1 MSTKKRILSQEEIAR
16 RVVQLGQE
24 ISVFYRN
31 RPLVLIGVL
40 NGAFIF
46 MADLARALTRDVEID
61 FIRVASYG
69 KSSVSSGVI
78 SLSKD
83 VELDLAGKE
92 VLLVED
98 IIDTGRTL
106 AFLKEF
112 FLKKGAASVRICT
125 LIDKKERRQI
135 EVEVDYRGF
144 VVDEGFLVGYGLDCA
159 EQYRNLAAVYH
170 LEDPHRPRQGTSGL
184 SCGNPSISDQ
194 IDSGGTP

>member
-1 MSTKKRILSQEEIAR
+1 MSTKKLVLSREEIAR
-16 RVVQLGQE
+16 RVAELGNE
-24 ISVFYRN
+24 ISAFYEK

-46 MADLARALTRDVEID
+46 MADLARALTIDVELD

-69 KSSVSSGVI
+69 MSSTSSGSI

-83 VELDLAGKE
+83 VELDLGGKD

-106 AFLKEF
+106 AWLKNF
-112 FLKKGAASVRICT
+112 FLDKGADSVRICT

-135 EVEVDYRGF
+135 EVDADFLGF
-144 VVDEGFLVGYGLDCA
+144 TVEQGFLVGYGLDCA
-159 EQYRNLAAVYH
+159 EQYRNLDAVYH
-170 LEDPHRPRQGTSGL
+170 LE
-184 SCGNPSISDQ
+184 
-194 IDSGGTP
+194 TPPV